1 MKLNQLPEWLS
12 APNGGN
18 AKTSVTRQVN
28 EALESVR
35 RERTGSLPTTPE
47 QVSPV
52 TRQCGVKSRETKPG
66 LVETD
71 IVNNSYT

>member
-18 AKTSVTRQVN
+18 AAASVKAQTGAAV
-28 EALESVR
+28 ESVR
-35 RERTGSLPTTPE
+35 RELTGSLPTTPE
-47 QVSPV
+47 QVSQV

-66 LVETD
+66 LIETD
-71 IVNNSYT
+71 IQNQSYT